1 MLLAVCEQGEGD
13 PNQRRGGFRP
23 PNNSVHNDSD
33 EGFIDEIEST
43 SSNTK
48 LAKSRSTSEEV
59 PSIKTTKNSATGPN
73 VELSNSATKALRFIN
88 YLLE

>member
-1 MLLAVCEQGEGD
+1 MLLAACEQGEGD
-13 PNQRRGGFRP
+13 PNQKRGGFRP

-43 SSNTK
+43 CSNNK

-59 PSIKTTKNSATGPN
+59 PSIKTTKHSATGLN
-73 VELSNSATKALRFIN
+73 VELSNSATKALRFVI
-88 YLLE
+88 YLFE